1 MVRTS
6 WRSRSSGKRILGQ
19 MRQRRLSPCCFIDCK
34 WLQCC
39 LPSPNPHTK
48 TLSLSLSLLS
58 LSYNRYKIDR
68 QIANSWL
75 TVGDGSSALQCIFD
89 IFWYYHYLCAVCLIA
104 IFSNLYMNVCHAAS
118 TSHPQVYYSL
128 LFCSQSLACSAM
140 VAEEGAEHL
149 GTLLTITQI
158 STASP
163 QMRMHFRL
171 IKIASKILLVGTAS
185 WLMCTEWLKGSKRYV
200 SWLCH
205 VEKASY
211 GVMVSSIPCCKE
223 CRPTT
228 TATEL
233 FVSNQMEP
241 IW

>member
-48 TLSLSLSLLS
+48 TLSLSLLS

-128 LFCSQSLACSAM
+128 LICSQSLACSAM

-171 IKIASKILLVGTAS
+171 IKDCKQNSPCWYSKLT
-185 WLMCTEWLKGSKRYV
+185 YV
-200 SWLCH
+200 HWM
-205 VEKASY
+205 VER
-211 GVMVSSIPCCKE
+211 I
-223 CRPTT
+223 
-228 TATEL
+228 
-233 FVSNQMEP
+233 
-241 IW
+241 